1 MMKVSGFSSA
11 VWAIAN
17 SRQYDDEVR
26 YRLMYDKE
34 AKKYEV
40 VGRPDWPAC
49 RDAMVRGEYR
59 LVLGL
64 TGREIRKLYE
74 VFCRFDGED
83 LFDDSVSK
91 SMDTGTQ
98 QGGDVTKLDVR
109 PLRDNKGKSGEDDV
123 VGGARDNAGAAGGG
137 GEGGDG
143 GE

>member
-1 MMKVSGFSSA
+1 MMKVNGFASA

-26 YRLMYDKE
+26 YRLMYDIE

-83 LFDDSVSK
+83 LFDDSISK
-91 SMDTGTQ
+91 GVDSGAQ
-98 QGGDVTKLDVR
+98 QSGDSAVVDVR
-109 PLRDNKGKSGEDDV
+109 PLGDNKGKRGADDA
-123 VGGARDNAGAAGGG
+123 VGGERDNAGAAGGG
-137 GEGGDG
+137 GETGDG
-143 GE
+143 GK